1 MTLHHCCPI
10 HAHRLTVPFVAPLE
24 IRQTVSDPD
33 SAAKMRAFLKAN
45 EPKFAEWTREQ
56 WRQFARELTSREVNA
71 LVEAG
76 TLTPDV
82 SDRLRDQYAALIN
95 DRYAPRWEAA
105 LKSGRDLAPANV
117 RELLTPDVIREW
129 IDTRRPWSLASLT
142 DTQRRSVEAI
152 LRHHLTVDPV
162 DQRTLA
168 TMLRASLGLTAQQSP
183 ALLKLH
189 AALKK
194 EGATS
199 DQIRLQLGRQA
210 TREQRLRSE
219 RIARTELA
227 GAHNGGT
234 QITME
239 RAEKAGAFPKGISR
253 VWSAQRGK
261 TCPICA
267 GLHGRTAQMN
277 APFDGAYALPPA
289 HPACRC
295 VVLYVEGK

>member
-1 MTLHHCCPI
+1 MTHHFC
-10 HAHRLTVPFVAPLE
+10 AHTFITETIETKNA
-24 IRQTVSDPD
+24 VSDPNTH
-33 SAAKMRAFLKAN
+33 AKLRSFLKTN

-56 WRQFARELTSREVNA
+56 WRQFARELTDREITA
-71 LVEAG
+71 MVEAG
-76 TLTPDV
+76 TIPPAL
-82 SDRLRDQYAALIN
+82 SGRMSDQYAAMIN

-105 LKSGRDLAPANV
+105 LKAGRDLAPKDV

-129 IDTRRPWSLASLT
+129 IDTRRPWLLTSLT

-152 LRHHLTVDPV
+152 LRHHLTIDPI

-168 TMLRASLGLTAQQSP
+168 TLLRPSLGLTDQQSSR
-183 ALLKLH
+183 LLKLH
-189 AALKK
+189 AQLKK
-194 EGATS
+194 DGVNP

-210 TREQRLRSE
+210 AREQRLRSE

-239 RAEKAGAFPKGISR
+239 RADASGAFPKGLRR

-267 GLHGRTAQMN
+267 SLNGRSAAMT
-277 APFDGAYALPPA
+277 APFDGAYSLPPA
-289 HPACRC
+289 HPTCRC
-295 VVLYVEGK
+295 VVLYMEGV